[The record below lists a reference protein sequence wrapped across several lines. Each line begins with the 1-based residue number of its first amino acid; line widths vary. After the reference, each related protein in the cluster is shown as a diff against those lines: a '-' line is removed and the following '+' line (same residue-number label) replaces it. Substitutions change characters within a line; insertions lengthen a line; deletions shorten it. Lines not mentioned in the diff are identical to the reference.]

1 MKRKDR
7 LKRDLKQNMINQAIL
22 NHWWGLVQAVEALR
36 ANPNDRTAIFEL
48 GTTIQC
54 LIYLGLEYGTHRLLK
69 ALPLEQRDLLDTI
82 IVEGPDLARDA
93 LQNGTPLFEGM
104 EFPPADSVFA
114 LMSDLMIG
122 PIAELQQR

>member
-1 MKRKDR
+1 MKKKDR

-36 ANPNDRTAIFEL
+36 ANPDDRIAIFEL

-54 LIYLGLEYGTHRLLK
+54 LIFLSLEYGTHRLLK
-69 ALPLEQRDLLDTI
+69 ALPPEQRDLLDTI

-93 LQNGTPLFEGM
+93 LENGTLLFEGM
-104 EFPPADSVFA
+104 EFPAADKVFE
-114 LMSDLMIG
+114 LVSGLLTG
-122 PIAELQQR
+122 PLTKPGQD